1 MGTSGLLR
9 MKQGWACGQDTGEVC
24 ASLWPATLRAGPPK
38 LPSILRSPG
47 EQLETLAGRTPT
59 PEGARPPP
67 AGNRQDERS
76 TSPPGP
82 RKRRRRKRKKV
93 TGSQKFSNNKNPPH
107 GWEGSPYSAAPP
119 SKEGPP
125 QVIKA
130 TGSPPILVP
139 TRRAQ
144 PVDPTP
150 AICAPL
156 ILREVPREGR
166 DAPTVTYNRVSHPAS
181 PQSTGASLKTER
193 HTRSYEGAAAGG
205 LRDGRGGV
213 LGTPGVVP
221 AEGEGSAP
229 GTGPHSPAILR

>member
-181 PQSTGASLKTER
+181 PQSTGASLKT
-193 HTRSYEGAAAGG
+193 
-205 LRDGRGGV
+205 
-213 LGTPGVVP
+213 
-221 AEGEGSAP
+221 
-229 GTGPHSPAILR
+229 